1 MIVLRKRQMDQVI
14 LHSEEAYPRE
24 SCGLLVGQR
33 VGDSIQVCEV
43 HQSDNIAMEPAHR
56 FEVDPQLRFDLER
69 WLRKTSLELVG
80 VYHSHPE
87 GDALPSVT
95 DIARA
100 WEPNLFWLIT
110 AVRGGSARATKCY
123 FLFESLSKF
132 KEARLRI
139 ISNESSHE

>member
-24 SCGLLVGQR
+24 SCGLLVGLR
-33 VGDSIQVCEV
+33 FADLIRVCEV
-43 HQSDNIAMEPAHR
+43 HRSENIAMEPAHH

-69 WLRKTSLELVG
+69 WLRESSLELVG

-87 GDALPSVT
+87 GEALPSDT

-110 AVRGGSARATKCY
+110 AVRGGFAQATKGY
-123 FLFESLSKF
+123 FFVESLTNF
-132 KEARLRI
+132 EEARLKI
-139 ISNESSHE
+139 VSNESSHV